1 MTVARGG
8 VNVIGKK
15 PAVKKSAKSRKTAP
29 RKDLSLE
36 EKIADVAG
44 RVNRI
49 AEGDDPRYHL
59 R

>member
-15 PAVKKSAKSRKTAP
+15 PAAKKIVKQKKPSTQKNQ
-29 RKDLSLE
+29 SLE
-36 EKIADVAG
+36 QQLSDVKG

-49 AEGDDPRYHL
+49 AEGDDPGYHL